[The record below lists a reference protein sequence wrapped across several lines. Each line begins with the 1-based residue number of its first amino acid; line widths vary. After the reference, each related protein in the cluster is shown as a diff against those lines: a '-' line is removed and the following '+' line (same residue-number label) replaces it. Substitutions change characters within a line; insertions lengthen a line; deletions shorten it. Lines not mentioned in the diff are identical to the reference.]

1 METSHSGPNVKRL
14 IMVPALIALA
24 ITIFRLVGE
33 LAGGSSTL
41 FNRAPGGGG
50 AVVGIVWLVPIFGVY
65 FAVKLVRQG
74 FGPASAGKVIGL
86 AVGGLVIG
94 GVILALVFSLTG
106 DPNVSVSFGGAIG
119 QQLGAAIAALV
130 VVLILR
136 KGWPAFFQTMLSYAF
151 ASRIP
156 VLIVMLMA
164 MLGDWGTHYELGP
177 PGYPEMGFLTKYI
190 LIALFP
196 QMTFWIMFTMVV
208 GTLFGGIAAAL
219 VRPKVTAEADAD
231 TEQPPAEVQ
240 ADVAQP
246 PVEAQAETEQ
256 PLAEADEDG
265 GPASEDDPEKAE
277 DTP

>member
-1 METSHSGPNVKRL
+1 MEPSHSDLNVKRL

-33 LAGGSSTL
+33 LAGGSSAL
-41 FNRAPGGGG
+41 FNRVAGGGG
-50 AVVGIVWLVPIFGVY
+50 ALVGMVWLVPIFGVY

-74 FGPASAGKVIGL
+74 LGPASAGKVVVL
-86 AVGGLVIG
+86 AVAGLVIA
-94 GVILALVFSLTG
+94 GVATALIFSLFG

-119 QQLGAAIAALV
+119 QQLWIAIASLV

-156 VLIVMLMA
+156 VLIVMLIA

-177 PGYPEMGFLTKYI
+177 PGYPEMGFLTKFI

-196 QMTFWIMFTMVV
+196 QMTFWIMFTMVF

-219 VRPKVTAEADAD
+219 VRPKVTAEAD
-231 TEQPPAEVQ
+231 V
-240 ADVAQP
+240 DVA
-246 PVEAQAETEQ
+246 
-256 PLAEADEDG
+256 
-265 GPASEDDPEKAE
+265 PAPDDDPEKAE

>member
-1 METSHSGPNVKRL
+1 MEISHSDLNVKKL

-24 ITIFRLVGE
+24 ITIARLVGE
-33 LAGGSSTL
+33 LVGGSSVL
-41 FNRAPGGGG
+41 FNRDAGGGG
-50 AVVGIVWLVPIFGVY
+50 ALVGIVWLVPIFGVY

-74 FGPASAGKVIGL
+74 LGPASAGKVVVL
-86 AVGGLVIG
+86 AVAGLVIA
-94 GVILALVFSLTG
+94 GVATALIFSFFG

-119 QQLGAAIAALV
+119 QQLGIAMASLV

-156 VLIVMLMA
+156 VLIVMLIT

-177 PGYPEMGFLTKYI
+177 AGYPEMGFLTKFI

-208 GTLFGGIAAAL
+208 GTLCGGIAAAL
-219 VRPKVTAEADAD
+219 VRPKVTAEADVAPAPED
-231 TEQPPAEVQ
+231 TAPAP
-240 ADVAQP
+240 D
-246 PVEAQAETEQ
+246 
-256 PLAEADEDG
+256 
-265 GPASEDDPEKAE
+265 DDPEKAE
-277 DTP
+277 DIP

>member
-1 METSHSGPNVKRL
+1 METSHSDLNVKRL

-24 ITIFRLVGE
+24 ITIIRLVGE

-41 FNRAPGGGG
+41 FNREAGGGG
-50 AVVGIVWLVPIFGVY
+50 ALVGIVWLVPIVGVY

-74 FGPASAGKVIGL
+74 LGPASAGKVIVL
-86 AVGGLVIG
+86 AVAGLVIA
-94 GVILALVFSLTG
+94 GVATALIFSLFG

-119 QQLGAAIAALV
+119 QQLGIAIVSLV

-136 KGWPAFFQTMLSYAF
+136 KGWPALFKTMLSYAF

-177 PGYPEMGFLTKYI
+177 PGYPEMGFLTKFI

-208 GTLFGGIAAAL
+208 GTLFGGVAAAL
-219 VRPKVTAEADAD
+219 VRPKVTAEAD
-231 TEQPPAEVQ
+231 E
-240 ADVAQP
+240 DVASAP
-246 PVEAQAETEQ
+246 
-256 PLAEADEDG
+256 D
-265 GPASEDDPEKAE
+265 DDPEKAE

>member
-1 METSHSGPNVKRL
+1 MEISHSDLNVKKL

-24 ITIFRLVGE
+24 ITIARLVGE
-33 LAGGSSTL
+33 LVGGSSVL
-41 FNRAPGGGG
+41 FNRDAGGGG
-50 AVVGIVWLVPIFGVY
+50 ALVGIVWLVPIFGVY

-74 FGPASAGKVIGL
+74 LGPASAGKVVVL
-86 AVGGLVIG
+86 ALAGLVIA
-94 GVILALVFSLTG
+94 GVATALIFSLFG

-119 QQLGAAIAALV
+119 QQLGIAIASLV

-156 VLIVMLMA
+156 VLIVMLIT

-177 PGYPEMGFLTKYI
+177 AGYPEMGFLTKFI

-219 VRPKVTAEADAD
+219 VRPKGTAE
-231 TEQPPAEVQ
+231 V
-240 ADVAQP
+240 DVAP
-246 PVEAQAETEQ
+246 AP
-256 PLAEADEDG
+256 EDTA
-265 GPASEDDPEKAE
+265 PAPDDDPEKAE
-277 DTP
+277 DIP

>member
-1 METSHSGPNVKRL
+1 METSHSVPNVKRL

-33 LAGGSSTL
+33 LVGGSSVF
-41 FNRAPGGGG
+41 FNRDAGGGG
-50 AVVGIVWLVPIFGVY
+50 ALVGIVWLVPIFGVY
-65 FAVKLVRQG
+65 FAIKLVRQG

-86 AVGGLVIG
+86 SVAGLVIA
-94 GVILALVFSLTG
+94 GVAIFLAFALTG
-106 DPNVSVSFGGAIG
+106 DPNVSVSLGGAIG
-119 QQLGAAIAALV
+119 FQLGIAIASLV

-156 VLIVMLMA
+156 VLIVMLVA
-164 MLGDWGTHYELGP
+164 MLGNWGTHYELGP
-177 PGYPEMGFLTKYI
+177 AGYPEMGFLTKFI

-196 QMTFWIMFTMVV
+196 QMTFWIMFTMVF

-219 VRPKVTAEADAD
+219 VRPKVTAEAD
-231 TEQPPAEVQ
+231 V
-240 ADVAQP
+240 DVAQP
-246 PVEAQAETEQ
+246 LE
-256 PLAEADEDG
+256 EADEG
-265 GPASEDDPEKAE
+265 VAPAPDNDPEKAE

>member
-24 ITIFRLVGE
+24 ITIIRLVGE

-41 FNRAPGGGG
+41 FNREAGGGG
-50 AVVGIVWLVPIFGVY
+50 ALVGIVWLVPIVGVY

-74 FGPASAGKVIGL
+74 LGPASAGKVVVL
-86 AVGGLVIG
+86 AVAGLVIA
-94 GVILALVFSLTG
+94 GVATGLIFSFFG

-119 QQLGAAIAALV
+119 QQLGIAIVSLV

-208 GTLFGGIAAAL
+208 GTLFGGVAAAL
-219 VRPKVTAEADAD
+219 VRPKVTGE
-231 TEQPPAEVQ
+231 AEV
-240 ADVAQP
+240 DVAQP
-246 PVEAQAETEQ
+246 
-256 PLAEADEDG
+256 LEDTA
-265 GPASEDDPEKAE
+265 PAPEDDPEKAE

>member
-1 METSHSGPNVKRL
+1 ML
-14 IMVPALIALA
+14 I
-24 ITIFRLVGE
+24 
-33 LAGGSSTL
+33 
-41 FNRAPGGGG
+41 
-50 AVVGIVWLVPIFGVY
+50 
-65 FAVKLVRQG
+65 
-74 FGPASAGKVIGL
+74 
-86 AVGGLVIG
+86 
-94 GVILALVFSLTG
+94 
-106 DPNVSVSFGGAIG
+106 
-119 QQLGAAIAALV
+119 
-130 VVLILR
+130 
-136 KGWPAFFQTMLSYAF
+136 
-151 ASRIP
+151 
-156 VLIVMLMA
+156 A

>member
-41 FNRAPGGGG
+41 FNRAAGGGG

-65 FAVKLVRQG
+65 FAVKLVGQG

-177 PGYPEMGFLTKYI
+177 PGYPEMGLLSKYI

-219 VRPKVTAEADAD
+219 VRPKVTAEV
-231 TEQPPAEVQ
+231 QAEVAQ
-240 ADVAQP
+240 A
-246 PVEAQAETEQ
+246 PVEAQAETAQ
-256 PLAEADEDG
+256 PLAEVDEDVA
-265 GPASEDDPEKAE
+265 PASEDDPEKAE

>member
-24 ITIFRLVGE
+24 ITIIRLVGE
-33 LAGGSSTL
+33 LTEGSAAL

-65 FAVKLVRQG
+65 FAVKLVGQG

-94 GVILALVFSLTG
+94 MVILALVFSLTG
-106 DPNVSVSFGGAIG
+106 DPNASVSFGGAIG
-119 QQLGAAIAALV
+119 QQLGAAIATLV

-156 VLIVMLMA
+156 VLIVMLIA

-177 PGYPEMGFLTKYI
+177 PGYPEMGVLTKFI

-208 GTLFGGIAAAL
+208 GTLCAGIAAAL
-219 VRPKVTAEADAD
+219 VRPKVTAEA
-231 TEQPPAEVQ
+231 EV
-240 ADVAQP
+240 DVAP
-246 PVEAQAETEQ
+246 TP
-256 PLAEADEDG
+256 D
-265 GPASEDDPEKAE
+265 DDPEKAE